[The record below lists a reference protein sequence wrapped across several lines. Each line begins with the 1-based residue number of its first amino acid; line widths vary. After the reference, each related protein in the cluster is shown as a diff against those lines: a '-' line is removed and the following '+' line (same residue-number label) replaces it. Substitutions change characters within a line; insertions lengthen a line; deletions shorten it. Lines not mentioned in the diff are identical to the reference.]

1 MSKILAWNAQ
11 TKKPSVFT
19 RCVITDKCCELLH
32 ANEFC
37 KQGFCSLDS
46 GVSLTEEKI
55 WISWKMSELLAKL
68 KVTHRHVFW
77 EKYLFRA
84 IFLYQSNYLFIKN
97 SWLWVIWYTDHDSEV
112 YFAWNSRLG
121 WKFEYQIK
129 KDQSKV
135 FDPDNSEDTIV

>member
-11 TKKPSVFT
+11 TKKPSVFS

-68 KVTHRHVFW
+68 KVTHRHVFLAKISVSS
-77 EKYLFRA
+77 EFYINQTIYLMK
-84 IFLYQSNYLFIKN
+84 I
-97 SWLWVIWYTDHDSEV
+97 VDH
-112 YFAWNSRLG
+112 G
-121 WKFEYQIK
+121 
-129 KDQSKV
+129 
-135 FDPDNSEDTIV
+135 

>member
-11 TKKPSVFT
+11 TKKPSVFST
-19 RCVITDKCCELLH
+19 CVITDKCCELLH

-46 GVSLTEEKI
+46 GVSLTVEKI
-55 WISWKMSELLAKL
+55 WISWKMSELVAKL

-84 IFLYQSNYLFIKN
+84 IFYINQTIYLLK
-97 SWLWVIWYTDHDSEV
+97 
-112 YFAWNSRLG
+112 
-121 WKFEYQIK
+121 
-129 KDQSKV
+129 
-135 FDPDNSEDTIV
+135 IVDYG